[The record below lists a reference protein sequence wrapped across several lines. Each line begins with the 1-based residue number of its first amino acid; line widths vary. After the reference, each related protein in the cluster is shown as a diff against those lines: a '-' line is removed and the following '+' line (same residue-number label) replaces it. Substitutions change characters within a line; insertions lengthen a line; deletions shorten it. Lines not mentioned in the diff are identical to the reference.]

1 MGNEKMSRRTN
12 PYSHPNYYEDNGSI
26 KPSKVVLGV
35 ILIAIFAPVII
46 SLIKMAMIFSLFLSI
61 AALIVLTYFLSIGG
75 NNKNS
80 RYDDMSSN
88 TYFSPDSSQVLEHR
102 RDQIISDYNKSQ
114 QSLLTIVESPA
125 LLDKNTIE
133 FHRFFKAM
141 KRSQYPHLTA
151 DQVKELEKGWEDL
164 RAKTYLNG
172 LNGLTDS
179 QKQDVY
185 HLYEDILCHDTQ
197 DRILYEHKLLELLKI
212 VSMVHYDGYMIELNP
227 YEVVENIKQ

>member
-1 MGNEKMSRRTN
+1 MSRRTN
-12 PYSHPNYYEDNGSI
+12 LYNHPNYYEDNGSI
-26 KPSKVVLGV
+26 KLSKVVLGV
-35 ILIAIFAPVII
+35 ILVAIFAPVII

-61 AALIVLTYFLSIGG
+61 TALIVLTYFLSIGG

-80 RYDDMSSN
+80 RYDDMPSN

-125 LLDKNTIE
+125 LLDKNTTE

-141 KRSQYPHLTA
+141 KRSQYPHLTV
-151 DQVKELEKGWEDL
+151 DQVKELEKSWEDL
-164 RAKTYLNG
+164 RTKTYLNG

-179 QKQDVY
+179 QKQNVY
-185 HLYEDILCHDTQ
+185 HLYEDILRYDTQ

-212 VSMVHYDGYMIELNP
+212 VSMVHYDGYMIELDP
-227 YEVVENIKQ
+227 YEVVENIKR